1 MADYS
6 MTPSDVLDLTL
17 AISGL
22 CLTCLVL
29 CFYGYA
35 AWHQVSRSHMNRVSL
50 RLLVY
55 ALIANSI
62 FSIVIII
69 EVAARFSGS
78 MSVGWCSFLGWMMQI
93 AFIFSATTFFTM
105 ALNLQLV
112 VVHHLNGQ
120 KMEKYYLLGVTLFS
134 LAVTVPP
141 YASGQFGGSYNEG
154 CWYYNPNPE
163 KLKQWI
169 MGTDSVPLIALATGE
184 VMAFLTIL
192 GHFISC
198 EIYWRRSRVDSQDPD
213 STHLEDVVPR
223 RSPIIMYSNII
234 LRIGLYPLVS
244 CLMNISISVLD
255 IWADNSLVERFT
267 DNALSNGRVLVYG
280 LLALTDPSFIRAMQE
295 IYSSTMTIP
304 HPDDGI
310 GLAALEATQHRNT
323 GGGGRKQII
332 QAGRHVSDVTV
343 DVGKMEVRSLSAR
356 EKNMKEEGE
365 EVEFARQI

>member
-55 ALIANSI
+55 ALIANLI

-78 MSVGWCSFLGWMMQI
+78 MSVGWCSFLGWTMQI

-105 ALNLQLV
+105 ALNLQW
-112 VVHHLNGQ
+112 
-120 KMEKYYLLGVTLFS
+120 KKYYLLGVTLFS

-255 IWADNSLVERFT
+255 IWADNVY
-267 DNALSNGRVLVYG
+267 NALSNGRVLVYG

-356 EKNMKEEGE
+356 EKNMKEEEE